1 MTGEVPLAVRGPAL
15 ALRYPTDTD
24 APALLELGS
33 DEEVTR
39 WFSWGPYERLDQ
51 PLAYFASLE
60 RQRREGTRL
69 EFLVVDA
76 EDRPLGVTG
85 LSEFSP
91 RDRRAVVG
99 TWFGRAH
106 WGTGVNRE
114 SKALVLALA
123 FRALGLLRVTAWAN
137 PANGRSLA
145 ALERLGFVHE
155 GVLRGWHVH
164 RGVPQDVAVLRVMA
178 DEWERGPLGAVP
190 VTFEGTAPEAFVGR
204 P

>member
-1 MTGEVPLAVRGPAL
+1 MTGGVPLAVRGPAL
-15 ALRYPTDTD
+15 TLRYPTDAD
-24 APALLELGS
+24 APALLELGA

-39 WFSWGPYERLDQ
+39 WFSWGPYTSVDQ
-51 PLAYFASLE
+51 PLAYIASLE
-60 RQRREGTRL
+60 RQRREGSRL

-85 LSEFSP
+85 LSEFSL

-145 ALERLGFVHE
+145 ALERLGFVRE

-164 RGVPQDVAVLRVMA
+164 QGVPQDVAVLRVMA
-178 DEWERGPLGAVP
+178 DEWERGPLGPVP
-190 VTFEGTAPEAFVGR
+190 VTVEGAAPEAFVAG